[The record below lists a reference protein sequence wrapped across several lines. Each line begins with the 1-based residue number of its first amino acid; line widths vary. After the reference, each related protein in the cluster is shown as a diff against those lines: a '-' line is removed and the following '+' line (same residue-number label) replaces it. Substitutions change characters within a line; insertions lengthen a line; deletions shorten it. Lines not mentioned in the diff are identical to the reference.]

1 MFTVVVKVNMCCDH
15 IGCSS
20 VGWSVDPVIDKSD
33 IDAEDMDCTGEPF
46 AHGHAYVAFSRVSD
60 CDNIRVIVISE
71 CQLLA
76 CTGELLGASPIF
88 LSGAFSVHLRQNCSL
103 FRKLPAYCRSKGR
116 YVPRPYWLLFCWM
129 VGGSS
134 H

>member
-1 MFTVVVKVNMCCDH
+1 MFTVVVIKVDMCCDH

-20 VGWSVDPVIDKSD
+20 VEWSVDPVIDKSD

-46 AHGHAYVAFSRVSD
+46 ARGHAYVAFSRVSD

-71 CQLLA
+71 CQLLD

-88 LSGAFSVHLRQNCSL
+88 LSGAFSVHLRQNCSI
-103 FRKLPAYCRSKGR
+103 SKIAC
-116 YVPRPYWLLFCWM
+116 LL
-129 VGGSS
+129 S
-134 H
+134 